1 MSEQG
6 RRGAGLLTAGS
17 AAVLLWSSVAFGWS
31 DWPTVGRWF
40 QDRAAEVVLLGVAVL
55 LVGAGVQ
62 TLLVKRRRTVRA
74 PALSWWVVAAAA
86 CVVGV
91 VAWGATSWLLVAASS
106 ANDPSAARV
115 EAIKTGLGIAAGTG
129 GIFAL
134 LLAVR
139 RQWHQELTATD
150 TAFDAG
156 ERRVTEL
163 YTKAVEQLGSGH
175 AAVRLGGLYAL
186 ERVAQ
191 NTPEQRQT
199 IVNVL
204 CAYLRMPYRH
214 VGETLDAG
222 NDREGWAERR
232 ELIQEGEVRLTAQR
246 ILADH
251 LNPLR
256 AGAFWGES
264 VSLDLAGATLI
275 DFDLQHCHV
284 HDARFTGAAFHGH
297 AQFGNTTFHGAAMF
311 AKATFQEAAWFDNG
325 TVFRG
330 QAQFSDA
337 LFRGAALFAN
347 ATFEETTLFTRA
359 VFEDGAL
366 FGRACFAGITV
377 FEGAAFRGVV
387 WFDKV
392 GFAGIAFV
400 KAIFGATARF
410 PGTKFQGVALFDEAD
425 FEQDALFEDA
435 VFTDRTSFENV
446 KFKGAASFAGATR
459 EDVPFQPGGFR
470 PGNGTTTEGPVSAY
484 PEPSAREG
492 RDLEGGDGG

>member
-1 MSEQG
+1 M
-6 RRGAGLLTAGS
+6 LTAG
-17 AAVLLWSSVAFGWS
+17 AAVALLWSSVAFGWS
-31 DWPTVGRWF
+31 DWPAVGRWF
-40 QDRAAEVVLLGVAVL
+40 QDRAAEVVLFGVAVL
-55 LVGAGVQ
+55 LVGAGGQ
-62 TLLVKRRRTVRA
+62 TLLAKRRRKPRA

-86 CVVGV
+86 CVVGA
-91 VAWGATSWLLVAASS
+91 VAWGATSWLLAEAKS

-163 YTKAVEQLGSGH
+163 YTKAVEQLGSDH

-191 NTPEQRQT
+191 NTPGQRQT

-204 CAYLRMPYRH
+204 CAYLRMPSRDSA
-214 VGETLDAG
+214 ET
-222 NDREGWAERR
+222 R
-232 ELIQEGEVRLTAQR
+232 QEAEVRTTAQR

-256 AGAFWGES
+256 GEAFWGES
-264 VSLDLAGATLI
+264 ISVDLTGATLH

-284 HDARFTGAAFHGH
+284 HDARFTDAVFHGH
-297 AQFGNTTFHGAAMF
+297 AQFGDVTFHGAATF
-311 AKATFQEAAWFDNG
+311 AKAEFQDAAWFDNG

-330 QAQFSDA
+330 QAQFGDA
-337 LFRGAALFAN
+337 VFRGVALFAN
-347 ATFEETTLFTRA
+347 ATFEDTTLFTRA

-366 FGRACFAGITV
+366 FGRARFAGVTV
-377 FEGAAFRGVV
+377 FEAAAFRGAV
-387 WFDKV
+387 WFDKA

-400 KAIFGATARF
+400 KATFEAAARF
-410 PGTKFQGVALFDEAD
+410 PAAGFRGVALFDEAV
-425 FEQDALFEDA
+425 FAHSVTFEDA
-435 VFTDRTSFENV
+435 VFSDRTSFEQV
-446 KFKGAASFAGATR
+446 EFAGETSFAGATKAG
-459 EDVPFQPGGFR
+459 VPFR
-470 PGNGTTTEGPVSAY
+470 PGGPVSAY
-484 PEPSAREG
+484 PEPAARG
-492 RDLEGGDGG
+492 LEEGDGD